1 MTAHRLLTFF
11 LSLRTIMLIGS
22 AGAIVGSLLMLLQG
36 GFYLHE
42 AWHTLMAGGGAAER
56 QVTVPVLEAVD
67 AFLFGIVL
75 VIFAYGIA
83 IGFVFTLP
91 EGYGERLPVWMKV
104 GGVGQLKATLAEVVI
119 VVLIV
124 IFARVVVEAN
134 GHLQWSMLVLP
145 ASILLIAAALRM
157 IELGVERKGKEED
170 DVAH

>member
-1 MTAHRLLTFF
+1 MQTHPLLTFF
-11 LSLRTIMLIGS
+11 LSLRAIMLIGS
-22 AGAIVGSLLMLLQG
+22 AGALVGSLLMFLQG
-36 GFYLHE
+36 GVFLHE
-42 AWHTLMAGGGAAER
+42 AWHTILAEGDAVQK

-67 AFLFGIVL
+67 SFLFGIVL

-91 EGYGERLPVWMKV
+91 EGYGQRLPVWMKV

-124 IFARVVVEAN
+124 IFARIVVEAN

-145 ASILLIAAALRM
+145 ASILMISVALRM
-157 IELGVERKGKEED
+157 IELGSKEGTKED
-170 DVAH
+170 DAAH